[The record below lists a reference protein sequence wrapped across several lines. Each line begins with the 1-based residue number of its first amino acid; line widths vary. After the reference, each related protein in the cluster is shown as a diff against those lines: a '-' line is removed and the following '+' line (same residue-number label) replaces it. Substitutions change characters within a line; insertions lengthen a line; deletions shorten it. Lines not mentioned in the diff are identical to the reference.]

1 MGMPMS
7 TAASGPEDLATL
19 YRRAFTEY
27 SARAL
32 WNKRCLDNPT
42 PEDALVVA
50 RTLRLE
56 GDRSARQLAEQI
68 ERVCRAAV

>member
-1 MGMPMS
+1 MS
-7 TAASGPEDLATL
+7 TAASEPEDLAAL
-19 YRRAFTEY
+19 YRRAFARY
-27 SARAL
+27 AARAL

-50 RTLRLE
+50 RALRIE
-56 GDRSARQLAEQI
+56 GDRHARQLAEEI